1 MKKIIFISVTF
12 LLFIAGILIFRPVPI
27 ISEDKAV
34 VVEGVVSEIHERGV
48 KDIVFK
54 LKGDNTA
61 YYINRGLEHD
71 LTIEGLKEK
80 LVGNHVI
87 LKYPKYWTP
96 LDWNNKIRHISKV
109 EFNNDVL
116 FNEFIINKKP

>member
-1 MKKIIFISVTF
+1 MKNIFFISVIF

-54 LKGDNTA
+54 LKGDNTT
-61 YYINRGLEHD
+61 YYINRGLEHG
-71 LTIEGLKEK
+71 LTIEELKEK
-80 LVGNHVI
+80 LIGNHVI